1 MCESPGMCY
10 NGALSKQ
17 EELTERDISVCA
29 FGYGVGITAELKQQR
44 GKKQEDIRNSEIK
57 YEVMV

>member
-1 MCESPGMCY
+1 MCY